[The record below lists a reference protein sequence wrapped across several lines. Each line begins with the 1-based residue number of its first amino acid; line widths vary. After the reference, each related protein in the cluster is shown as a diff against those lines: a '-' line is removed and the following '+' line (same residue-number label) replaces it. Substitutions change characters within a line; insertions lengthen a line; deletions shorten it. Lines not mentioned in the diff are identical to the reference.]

1 MKVNKWIYAVLA
13 IVLGD
18 LGVHKFYSHKIGLGI
33 LYVLFSWT
41 GIPGVIGI
49 IEGILVLL
57 KTPNETNEI
66 IV

>member
-13 IVLGD
+13 IVLGG

-66 IV
+66 TV